1 LAEAISSILIIVSW
15 IVAAILIFFLFLIG
29 RFYER
34 RYGQKSG
41 YQLYLIPLVLFIVA
55 AVWDALLANE
65 YTGHP
70 LLDFVGSPGADLL
83 FMIGGLI
90 LIGLTYNLSR
100 TMIGGSR

>member
-1 LAEAISSILIIVSW
+1 LAEAISSVLIIASW
-15 IVAAILIFFLFLIG
+15 IAAAILILFLYLIG

-41 YQLYLIPLVLFIVA
+41 YQLYLVPLVLFIVA

-70 LLDFVGSPGADLL
+70 LLDIVGSPGPDLL
-83 FMIGGLI
+83 YTIGGLV
-90 LIGLTYNLSR
+90 LIGLAYNLVR
-100 TMIGGSR
+100 TMIGGRQ

>member
-1 LAEAISSILIIVSW
+1 MVQAISSILIIVTW
-15 IVAAILIFFLFLIG
+15 IAAAVLILFLFLIG

-41 YQLYLIPLVLFIVA
+41 YQLYLIPLVLFTVA

-70 LLDFVGSPGADLL
+70 LLDFVGSPGPDLL
-83 FMIGGLI
+83 FMIGGLV
-90 LIGLTYNLSR
+90 LIGLAYNLYR
-100 TMIGGSR
+100 TMIGGRQ